1 MQSEIR
7 HNPDAAIVHFRFE
20 AVGEQVTT
28 EAGAMV
34 GCDSAVEMTT
44 HIQGGLGGALRTK
57 VVRQDSLF
65 KNVFTA
71 TAPGQTLSIAPGS
84 EGAIDTAM
92 IDTDK
97 ELYLQST
104 SLLAWTSGVVL
115 DTHSQRGRNIFASKA
130 FLVRA
135 YGRGQIWF
143 SAHGAF
149 HTIEIG
155 GAAPEPRRDGA
166 PAAPTLSYDGY
177 VCESGH
183 LVAYT
188 SSLKLHTRKVAAI
201 KNYFRQGGGH
211 LAELRGEGRLWL
223 QTKNTTAL
231 LHFLHPFRRVGRPR
245 E

>member
-20 AVGEQVTT
+20 EVGEQVTT

-44 HIQGGLGGALRTK
+44 HIQGGLGGALRTR

-115 DTHSQRGRNIFASKA
+115 DTHSQRGRNIFASRA

-149 HTIEIG
+149 YLVEVG
-155 GAAPEPRRDGA
+155 KV
-166 PAAPTLSYDGY
+166 YDGY
-177 VCESGH
+177 VAEAGH
-183 LVAYT
+183 LVAFE
-188 SSLKLHTRKVAAI
+188 SSLKLHTRRIGAI

-211 LAELRGEGRLWL
+211 LAELRGEGRAWL

-231 LHFLHPFRRVGRPR
+231 LHFLHPFRRVGRAR

>member
-20 AVGEQVTT
+20 EVGEQVTT

-115 DTHSQRGRNIFASKA
+115 DAHSQRGRNIFASRA

-149 HTIEIG
+149 HVVEVG
-155 GAAPEPRRDGA
+155 KE
-166 PAAPTLSYDGY
+166 YDGY
-177 VCESGH
+177 VAEAGH
-183 LVAYT
+183 LVAFEGG
-188 SSLKLHTRKVAAI
+188 LKLHTRRVAAI

-223 QTKNTTAL
+223 QTKNTTSL
-231 LHFLHPFRRVGRPR
+231 LHFLHPFRRVGRAR

>member
-7 HNPDAAIVHFRFE
+7 HNPDAAIVHVRFE
-20 AVGEQVTT
+20 AVGEQLTT

-71 TAPGQTLSIAPGS
+71 TAPGQTLLLAPGS

-92 IDTDK
+92 IDVDR

-115 DTHSQRGRNIFASKA
+115 DTHSQRGRNVFASRA

-149 HTIEIG
+149 HTVDIGLPVVPTAG
-155 GAAPEPRRDGA
+155 GAAPS
-166 PAAPTLSYDGY
+166 TTYDGY
-177 VCESGH
+177 VCEAGH
-183 LVAYT
+183 LVAFT
-188 SSLKLHTRKVAAI
+188 SGLKLHSRKVAAI

-211 LAELRGEGRLWL
+211 LAELRGEGKLWL

-245 E
+245 D